1 MKIKRAKEV
10 AVLTAEEH
18 AILEKAHEILNEIY
32 EDCEIDDGSG
42 LMKYASDA
50 RDELEYF
57 LCDGKNEFYEVEESP
72 YSTITVK
79 LVLDK

>member
-57 LCDGKNEFYEVEESP
+57 LYDGKNEFYEVEEPSVDMVQ
-72 YSTITVK
+72 I
-79 LVLDK
+79 VLRLK

>member
-18 AILEKAHEILNEIY
+18 AILEKAYEILNEIC

-57 LCDGKNEFYEVEESP
+57 LDDGEK
-72 YSTITVK
+72 
-79 LVLDK
+79 

>member
-1 MKIKRAKEV
+1 MRIKRAKEV
-10 AVLTAEEH
+10 VVLTAEEH
-18 AILEKAHEILNEIY
+18 AIIEKAHEILNEIC

-57 LCDGKNEFYEVEESP
+57 LADGENEFYEVEKSP

-79 LVLDK
+79 LVLEK